1 LAQYALPITLLIF
14 DTNLMSEVFKV
25 TSRQAGKFI
34 VITVEGYINNLAGE
48 RILDE
53 FNRWTAEGYRHF
65 VLNLEKTQLVNSIGI
80 SILIEMIEK
89 AQELQGSIAF
99 CCLLPIIAKT
109 FKIMG
114 LTQYAQVYETEA
126 EALAG

>member
-1 LAQYALPITLLIF
+1 MTGAFTGDA
-14 DTNLMSEVFKV
+14 MSNEVFKV
-25 TSRQAGKFI
+25 TSRQAGNAI
-34 VITVEGYINNLAGE
+34 VIAVEGYINNLAGE
-48 RILDE
+48 KILDE
-53 FNRWTAEGYRHF
+53 FNRRTAEGHRRF
-65 VLNLEKTQLVNSIGI
+65 VLNLEKTQLVNSIGV

-89 AQELQGSIAF
+89 AQELNGSIAF

>member
-1 LAQYALPITLLIF
+1 
-14 DTNLMSEVFKV
+14 MSEVFKV
-25 TSRQAGKFI
+25 TARQAGKFI
-34 VITVEGYINNLAGE
+34 VIAVEGYINNLAGE
-48 RILDE
+48 KVLDE

-65 VLNLEKTQLVNSIGI
+65 VLNLEKTQLVNSIGV

-89 AQELQGSIAF
+89 TQELNGSMAF

-114 LTQYAQVYETEA
+114 LTQYARVYETEA
-126 EALAG
+126 EAIAG

>member
-1 LAQYALPITLLIF
+1 
-14 DTNLMSEVFKV
+14 MSEVFKV

-53 FNRWTAEGYRHF
+53 FNRWTAEGCRHF

-99 CCLLPIIAKT
+99 CSLLPIIAKT

>member
-1 LAQYALPITLLIF
+1 
-14 DTNLMSEVFKV
+14 MSNEVFKV
-25 TSRQAGKFI
+25 TSRQAGNAI
-34 VITVEGYINNLAGE
+34 VIAVEGYINNLAGE
-48 RILDE
+48 KILDE
-53 FNRWTAEGYRHF
+53 FNRRTAEGHRRF
-65 VLNLEKTQLVNSIGI
+65 VLNLEKTQLVNSIGV

-89 AQELQGSIAF
+89 AQELNGSIAF